1 MLTPGRRGCPAHAET
16 VGLLVVSDEI
26 DVVVRYSLAGQQALI
41 GEADHDLLPMD
52 GRPLSDV
59 EGCWCAAPCA
69 VLTAW
74 VMRARKETA

>member
-41 GEADHDLLPMD
+41 GAADHDLLLPMD
-52 GRPLSDV
+52 GRPLPDV
-59 EGCWCAAPCA
+59 RGVGAPH
-69 VLTAW
+69 L
-74 VMRARKETA
+74 ARC

>member
-26 DVVVRYSLAGQQALI
+26 DVVVRYSLPGQQALI

-52 GRPLSDV
+52 GRPLLDV
-59 EGCWCAAPCA
+59 GGGVGAQH
-69 VLTAW
+69 
-74 VMRARKETA
+74 RARC

>member
-1 MLTPGRRGCPAHAET
+1 MLTPGRRACPAHAET

-59 EGCWCAAPCA
+59 GGGVGAPH
-69 VLTAW
+69 
-74 VMRARKETA
+74 RARC